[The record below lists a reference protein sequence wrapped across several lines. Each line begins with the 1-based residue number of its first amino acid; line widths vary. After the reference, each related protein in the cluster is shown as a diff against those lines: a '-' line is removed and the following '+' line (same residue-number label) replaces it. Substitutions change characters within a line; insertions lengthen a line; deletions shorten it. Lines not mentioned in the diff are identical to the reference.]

1 MKKIEADLV
10 SIAHRILQLKT
21 SLTSINYFEPK
32 KLYEKLSVLRFVNE
46 HYGTTKPT
54 ITHAEI
60 EKEIE
65 DLMIKVL
72 TCPLQPY

>member
-21 SLTSINYFEPK
+21 SLTSINYFGNP

-54 ITHAEI
+54 THAEI
-60 EKEIE
+60 ERKSKTF
-65 DLMIKVL
+65 MIKF
-72 TCPLQPY
+72 TCLLQP